1 MDHDGRIDV
10 PCAARGAG
18 ERSERSSGGG
28 VLPRFLLG
36 FLVVAVAVGMVR
48 GMRRSRPV
56 VFAVVFPFLSIL
68 IHLLS
73 TCYSQ
78 ILYYSVWVSVCL
90 VLFSLSLVVSDLY

>member
-36 FLVVAVAVGMVR
+36 FLVVPEG
-48 GMRRSRPV
+48 
-56 VFAVVFPFLSIL
+56 FAALGGAFLPIPGIAASAAIL
-68 IHLLS
+68 FVLLG
-73 TCYSQ
+73 
-78 ILYYSVWVSVCL
+78 
-90 VLFSLSLVVSDLY
+90 